1 MGTEA
6 RTRVALWFVLAVALL
21 SFNQVFESGN
31 YPGPALL
38 GALMATGIAIAS
50 RRLGLGSVTSVMAS
64 LGGLLLYLALI
75 FESRHTLWGLPTP
88 EAVSQLARSLE
99 RAWQQSRID
108 FAPVPIRPG
117 YEVMVVSALWIGA
130 TVGELASFRW
140 RRPVLA
146 VLIPIALTSV
156 AVVVGTGAATPFLA
170 LLFLAALLTYWG
182 HESTHRMRSWG
193 RWVLPWAHHQDVES
207 NAISGGLARRIG
219 VTCLTAALVSPL
231 FLPALGDG
239 LVAWRSGIGSGAGD
253 GGGGGGLD
261 PWVSIEPRLIEQ
273 SDTELFRVASEDV
286 AYWRVGTLESFNG
299 LNWEERGQ
307 GREPVRDGTGDVDSA
322 AAPPLTHRKE
332 LRQTIEILR
341 LEGDALPAAAVP
353 LTAHRIEDDQE
364 TSEGI
369 RFDPS
374 SANLFVEEELDRG
387 DRFGV
392 RSAVPRVRYGQLTR
406 ARPGGA
412 DDVREV
418 YLDPGIE
425 ITPEVDRLVRDW
437 IEGADNPY
445 EELVAIQTQLR
456 GFDYS
461 LNPPS
466 ARSNDYLTDFL
477 LVSRTG
483 FCQQYSTAFALLARH
498 LGYASRVSVGFL
510 PGDRDSVEEI
520 TVVRGTHAHAWP
532 EIFFPEFGWI
542 PFEPTPRGG
551 AGAVPPGY
559 TSEPIDRDVFADLEG
574 NPFSNLSARG
584 GAPFADPTEEVGGQE
599 PLDTRGGLRGAEEAG
614 DGETTPI
621 QAWQR
626 TFGLLLRWLIVAMLA
641 FLMLVPVVKEVR
653 TRRRYAAATD
663 PDSLAE
669 AAFVHFQQE
678 ASELAGP
685 RLPWESASAFARRMR
700 GQGRVAD
707 NSAARLAQLY
717 EAAAYAAQDITER
730 QGEEARRLALRLRGQ
745 LWSRASW
752 MTRAARLFSPKSLG
766 PAPSVPRRGRLSS
779 T

>member
-1 MGTEA
+1 MGTEV
-6 RTRVALWFVLAVALL
+6 RTRLGLWFVLAVALL

-38 GALMATGIAIAS
+38 GALIATGIAIAT
-50 RRLGLGSVTSVMAS
+50 RRLGLGSVTSVVAALS
-64 LGGLLLYLALI
+64 GLLLYLTLI
-75 FESRHTLWGLPTP
+75 FESKHTLWGLPTP
-88 EAVSQLARSLE
+88 EAISQLVRSLE
-99 RAWQQSRID
+99 RAWEQSRID

-117 YEVMVVSALWIGA
+117 YEVMIVSALWIGA

-146 VLIPIALTSV
+146 ILIPITLTSV

-182 HESTHRMRSWG
+182 LESTHRMRSWG
-193 RWVLPWAHHQDVES
+193 RWVTPWAHHEDAES
-207 NAISGGLARRIG
+207 NAMAGDLARRLG
-219 VTCLTAALVSPL
+219 ATCLTAALVSPL
-231 FLPALGDG
+231 FLPTLGDG
-239 LVAWRSGIGSGAGD
+239 LVAWRSGIGPGGGAG

-273 SDTELFRVASEDV
+273 SDTELFRVASKDV

-299 LNWEERGQ
+299 VNWEERGQ
-307 GREPVRDGTGDVDSA
+307 RTEPVKEGTGDVEA
-322 AAPPLTHRKE
+322 RVAPPLTHRKE
-332 LRQTIEILR
+332 LRQTIEVLR
-341 LEGDALPAAAVP
+341 LEGDAVPAAAVP
-353 LTAHRIEDDQE
+353 LTAHRIDDDQE
-364 TSEGI
+364 TTEGI
-369 RFDPS
+369 RFDPA
-374 SANLFVEEELDRG
+374 SANLFVEGDLDRG

-392 RSAVPRVRYGQLTR
+392 RSAVPRVRYRQLTK
-406 ARPGGA
+406 ARPGGPNEVA
-412 DDVREV
+412 EV
-418 YLDPGIE
+418 YLDPRVE
-425 ITPEVDRLVRDW
+425 ITAGVDRLVRDW
-437 IEGADNPY
+437 IDGAENPY

-456 GFDYS
+456 RFDYS

-477 LVSRTG
+477 LNSRTG
-483 FCQQYSTAFALLARH
+483 FCQQYASAFALLARH
-498 LGYASRVSVGFL
+498 LGYPSRVSVGFL

-551 AGAVPPGY
+551 AGAVPPAH
-559 TSEPIDRDVFADLEG
+559 TSEPIDGAVFDPS
-574 NPFSNLSARG
+574 NPFSDLAESGRGSAAFG
-584 GAPFADPTEEVGGQE
+584 DVGEEVGGQDPVE
-599 PLDTRGGLRGAEEAG
+599 VGGGLRGAEEPGGTGGTA
-614 DGETTPI
+614 I

-626 TFGLLLRWLIVAMLA
+626 TFGVLLRWLVLALLA
-641 FLMLVPVVKEVR
+641 FLLIVPLIKELR

-669 AAFVHFQQE
+669 AAFVHFQEE
-678 ASELAGP
+678 ASELAASRP
-685 RLPWESASAFARRMR
+685 PWESASAYAQRMR
-700 GQGRVAD
+700 VQGRIAD

-752 MTRAARLFSPKSLG
+752 LTRAIRLFSPKRLG
-766 PAPSVPRRGRLSS
+766 TGLRMRRRTAG
-779 T
+779 